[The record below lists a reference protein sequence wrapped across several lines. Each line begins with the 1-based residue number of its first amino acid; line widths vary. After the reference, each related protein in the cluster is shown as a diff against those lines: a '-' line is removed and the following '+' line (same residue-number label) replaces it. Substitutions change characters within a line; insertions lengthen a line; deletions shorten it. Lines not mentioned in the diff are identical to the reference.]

1 MGAPS
6 HPNLTE
12 FLQFKEVYISLLI
25 RQKSF
30 LSFLSNDSMCLPVG
44 RLSLYLYF
52 TSNYKQYYCEIM
64 NVVKHFQL
72 TTKEVQDSKM
82 FIVLCCFL
90 LCRRYRT
97 YNRCWICYQ
106 SHIKGK
112 KLWSLTL
119 LVSEKM
125 SLLSHCFFFTVYTSI
140 PYKVVTYYKNAIL

>member
-64 NVVKHFQL
+64 NAVKHFQL

-82 FIVLCCFL
+82 FIVLCSVSCCAEDIEL
-90 LCRRYRT
+90 ITDVEYA
-97 YNRCWICYQ
+97 
-106 SHIKGK
+106 IK
-112 KLWSLTL
+112 
-119 LVSEKM
+119 
-125 SLLSHCFFFTVYTSI
+125 
-140 PYKVVTYYKNAIL
+140 VT